1 MVHLGN
7 NIAKL
12 RGFRRLP
19 QKDIAHTLNMSQQE
33 YSKIEGKA
41 QIDDDL
47 LERIAA
53 VIDFPA
59 ELIRELDSN
68 VTNQSFNQQGG
79 NSGNITTEVF
89 NQYNPTD
96 KIVELYEKLL
106 KEKDDIIEM
115 FKQQLKA
122 S

>member
-1 MVHLGN
+1 MVHIGN

-19 QKDIAHTLNMSQQE
+19 QKDVATKLNLSQQE
-33 YSKIEGKA
+33 YSKIESKA

-47 LERIAA
+47 LDRIAEI
-53 VIDFPA
+53 IDFPS
-59 ELIRELDSN
+59 EIIKGLDSGI
-68 VTNQSFNQQGG
+68 TIQSCNQQGG
-79 NSGNITTEVF
+79 NSENISTGTY
-89 NQYNPTD
+89 NQYNSE

-106 KEKDDIIEM
+106 KEKDEIIEM
-115 FKQQLKA
+115 YKKQQNA